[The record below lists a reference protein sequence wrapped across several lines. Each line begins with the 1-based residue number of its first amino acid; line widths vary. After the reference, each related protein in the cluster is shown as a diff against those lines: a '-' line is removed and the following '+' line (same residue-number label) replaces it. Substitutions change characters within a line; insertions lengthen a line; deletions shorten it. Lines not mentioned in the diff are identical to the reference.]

1 MNETLSAQNLIE
13 AELALERLKELVG
26 QSDFR
31 RERQKTEALLKQL
44 KLEPEALSSYLEKL
58 EGVQSEQFAQFQE
71 SSAEVRAEL
80 ETHLAEMP
88 PLLAL
93 APDAL
98 SNWEQAQ
105 QQLNDARDK
114 LDTVRQHL
122 DFQGRKM
129 LKSDL
134 DACWEQFKDYRKQLR
149 HLRNGLFQ
157 QVDGTAQQLLSE
169 AESAVNEESQL
180 SLAREAFQSCQKQ
193 INQLPLRREQR
204 QHYHQH
210 FDGLWKQLQQRS
222 QQHRAERQQR
232 QAEGLKRLEE
242 ALQRVES
249 FIQRVEPELNL
260 QEQQLQ
266 EAHWHEAGSL
276 EKQVQRNRD
285 ALEDAQRRR
294 REIQAKLDD
303 ARQRSSR

>member
-1 MNETLSAQNLIE
+1 MNETLTAQNLIE
-13 AELALERLKELVG
+13 AELALDSLKERVG

-44 KLEPEALSSYLEKL
+44 KLEPEALNRYLEKL
-58 EGVQSEQFAQFQE
+58 EGLQSEQFAQFQD
-71 SSAEVRAEL
+71 SSAQVRAEL
-80 ETHLAEMP
+80 EAHLAEMP
-88 PLLAL
+88 PLLEIS
-93 APDAL
+93 PDAL
-98 SNWEQAQ
+98 SQWEQAQ
-105 QQLNDARDK
+105 EQLQKAQDQ
-114 LDTVRQHL
+114 LETIRQHL
-122 DFQGRKM
+122 DFQGRQM

-149 HLRNGLFQ
+149 QLRNGLFQ
-157 QVDGTAQQLLSE
+157 QVDSTAQQLLQE
-169 AESAVNEESQL
+169 AETAVNEEPQL
-180 SLAREAFQSCQKQ
+180 RLARETFQTCQKQ
-193 INQLPLRREQR
+193 VNQLPLRREQR
-204 QHYHQH
+204 QQYHQR

-249 FIQRVEPELNL
+249 FIQRVEPELEL